1 VAAAFNLDR
10 ALRRYKPDKRFAI
23 LRRRDEGELPYVDRE
38 ELIGSPLLLDT
49 CVYLHVLRGK
59 TPQKVDS
66 LLEGRLVFHSATAIG
81 ELTHRF
87 GARLPMNQKEKAARE
102 KLAVAIRRI
111 PAHRVV
117 APTVAIWGEAGILAG
132 LRARVGGF
140 SQLANQSTLND
151 ALLFLQALVIGAV
164 VLTENVGDYDIF
176 HQMHPNGRALYY
188 RALPHV

>member
-1 VAAAFNLDR
+1 MATGFDLDR
-10 ALRRYKPDKRFAI
+10 ALRRYKPERHTAN
-23 LRRRDEGELPYVDRE
+23 LRHRDDAELPYVNRE
-38 ELIGSPLLLDT
+38 NLIGSPLLLDT

-59 TPQKVDS
+59 TPQKVDE
-66 LLEGRLVFHSATAIG
+66 LLGTRMVFHSATAIG

-87 GARLPMNQKEKAARE
+87 GARLPANQKEMAARE
-102 KLAVAIRRI
+102 KLATTIRHI

-151 ALLFLQALVIGAV
+151 ALLFLQALAIGAV
-164 VLTENVGDYDIF
+164 VLTENIGDYDIF
-176 HQMHPNGRALYY
+176 QQLHPNGRALFY
-188 RALPHV
+188 RALP